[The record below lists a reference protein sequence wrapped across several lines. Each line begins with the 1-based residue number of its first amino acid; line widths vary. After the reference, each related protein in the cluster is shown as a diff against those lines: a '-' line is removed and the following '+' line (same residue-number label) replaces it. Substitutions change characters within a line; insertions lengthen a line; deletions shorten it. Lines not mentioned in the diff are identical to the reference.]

1 MKWEYI
7 KVSDVENTLM
17 VIWEKEEG
25 RLKLDAG
32 INIHQ
37 LLRIK

>member
-1 MKWEYI
+1 MRIHKSLRDI
-7 KVSDVENTLM
+7 ENTLM

-25 RLKLDAG
+25 RLKLEVG